1 MSCHAG
7 PNAVE
12 SGLVLSLDAA
22 NLKSYPGSGDT
33 WFDVS
38 SRQNNAVCAST
49 LSTATETPG
58 TVIKLD
64 NVNNIQV
71 NFATAIDKYNFTFS
85 YRGRATATP
94 AANYR
99 RIWRLV
105 EPTAPHGYY
114 FIGDTR
120 EVATPSILHF
130 VKDYATNNWD
140 NRPMLSQADFVN
152 YGWNC
157 YDLVVSAENN
167 WKSYRNGVLLG
178 TNTTPSQDLTSYGNI
193 TRLDIGGVDTKFN
206 VGLVRMYDRTLS
218 DAEIFQNFAATRGRF
233 GLQ

>member
-71 NFATAIDKYNFTFS
+71 NFATAIDKYNFTFL
-85 YRGRATATP
+85 
-94 AANYR
+94 
-99 RIWRLV
+99 W
-105 EPTAPHGYY
+105 
-114 FIGDTR
+114 
-120 EVATPSILHF
+120 
-130 VKDYATNNWD
+130 
-140 NRPMLSQADFVN
+140 
-152 YGWNC
+152 
-157 YDLVVSAENN
+157 
-167 WKSYRNGVLLG
+167 
-178 TNTTPSQDLTSYGNI
+178 
-193 TRLDIGGVDTKFN
+193 IGG
-206 VGLVRMYDRTLS
+206 L
-218 DAEIFQNFAATRGRF
+218 
-233 GLQ
+233 